1 MVNSYCSD
9 KYQYTMAKTFVD
21 KGLDRTT
28 AVFNMFYRTAPDNNN
43 WAVVSGVNA
52 VLEMISGFGTQNKSF
67 FRKFLPED
75 NYLDF
80 CRMLTAVRFTGDV

>member
-43 WAVVSGVNA
+43 WAVVSGVNE

-67 FRKFLPED
+67 FQKIP
-75 NYLDF
+75 
-80 CRMLTAVRFTGDV
+80 T